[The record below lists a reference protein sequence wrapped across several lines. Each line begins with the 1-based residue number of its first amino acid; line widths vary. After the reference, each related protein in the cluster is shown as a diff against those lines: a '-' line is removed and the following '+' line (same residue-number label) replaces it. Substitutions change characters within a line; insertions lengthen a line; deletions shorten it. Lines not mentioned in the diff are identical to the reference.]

1 MQDRILN
8 KLFEPFY
15 NYFLIL
21 LLGYEKVELFRCK
34 RAVTKVF
41 LRKGSYLRNRQY
53 SFILKT
59 TVVCIVWNFLL
70 KDILVNKLDSINN
83 IIKSNLLL
91 DVHQILH
98 ITITILIIIFI
109 HVCITA
115 WINQT
120 FNNHLYGY
128 KIKIGKLKK
137 EFQYTKKVQV
147 VNFVYLLLD
156 FLGLGLYFFNEKN
169 KDYLIFCSLLAI
181 GIGIVILTIVW
192 IDLLIFSSK
201 SKRIITFYVREQKSE
216 IEKNKYDTVDGEK
229 DITIVKKDGTTEN
242 LNLFENNLFIVKNN
256 NILVLGK
263 TANKLYSKKMIK
275 SIEIDNKHGFK
286 KTIKYKKN
294 AKKWVAY

>member
-59 TVVCIVWNFLL
+59 TVVCIIWNFLL

-120 FNNHLYGY
+120 FNNHFYGY
-128 KIKIGKLKK
+128 KVKIGKLKK
-137 EFQYTKKVQV
+137 EFRYTIKVQV

-169 KDYLIFCSLLAI
+169 KDYLIFCSLLAM

-192 IDLLIFSSK
+192 IDLLIFSLK

-263 TANKLYSKKMIK
+263 TTNKLYSKKMIK

-286 KTIKYKKN
+286 KTIKYEKN